1 MVEHTFLPVW
11 SPESE
16 VLILGTIPS
25 PKSREN
31 GFYYGHPQNRFWRVV
46 AGVLGEPVPE
56 GNAAKEQFC
65 LRRHIALWD
74 VLAACEIEGAADATI
89 RRPRAN
95 DIAGLLQKTRVR
107 AVFTTGAKAHALY
120 QRHCLP
126 QTGVEDIPLPSTSPA
141 NARFT
146 LERLIAAYR
155 PLGEALEG

>member
-1 MVEHTFLPVW
+1 MGQLVEHTFLPVW

-56 GNAAKEQFC
+56 GNAAKEQLC

-74 VLAACEIEGAADATI
+74 L
-89 RRPRAN
+89 
-95 DIAGLLQKTRVR
+95 
-107 AVFTTGAKAHALY
+107 
-120 QRHCLP
+120 
-126 QTGVEDIPLPSTSPA
+126 S
-141 NARFT
+141 
-146 LERLIAAYR
+146 LIHI
-155 PLGEALEG
+155 

>member
-1 MVEHTFLPVW
+1 M
-11 SPESE
+11 
-16 VLILGTIPS
+16 
-25 PKSREN
+25 
-31 GFYYGHPQNRFWRVV
+31 
-46 AGVLGEPVPE
+46 LGEPVPE

-107 AVFTTGAKAHALY
+107 TVFTTGAKAHALY

-155 PLGEALEG
+155 PLGEALGR